1 MTFTNILLLIF
12 AFAQPP
18 AVSGATASSKMAQA
32 LPPQIRVYLNKNYPG
47 WRLFPMADGCSAEFR
62 GASASGDFDGDGG
75 RDYLVKFTKRGRGY
89 IIAFL
94 KRKSGYQAHVLHENM
109 PGSEIRHT
117 GISVF
122 RKGQRVPT
130 GDSEEDG
137 STEVLTNDAPFDGPC
152 ESDAGGVHIYRN
164 GKFN

>member
-1 MTFTNILLLIF
+1 MTFMNILLLVL
-12 AFAQPP
+12 ALTQPL
-18 AVSGATASSKMAQA
+18 AANGETASSKMTPV
-32 LPPQIRVYLNKNYPG
+32 LPPQIRGYLNKNYPG
-47 WRLFPMADGCSAEFR
+47 WKLASTADGCSAEFK

-75 RDYLVKFTKRGRGY
+75 RDYLVKFIKRGRGY
-89 IIAFL
+89 IVAFL
-94 KRKSGYQAHVLHENM
+94 KRNSGYKAHVLHGNM
-109 PGSEIRHT
+109 PGAEIRHT